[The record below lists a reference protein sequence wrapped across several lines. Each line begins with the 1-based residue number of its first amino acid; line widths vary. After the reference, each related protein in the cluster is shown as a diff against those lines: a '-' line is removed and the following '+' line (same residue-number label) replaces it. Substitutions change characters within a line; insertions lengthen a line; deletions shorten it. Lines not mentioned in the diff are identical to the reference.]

1 MKLAVAKVR
10 NFSLLRMLFEYFY
23 DTFRLI
29 NIAKERLKNK
39 RVLLLS
45 GWVESYCC
53 KYLPRR

>member
-10 NFSLLRMLFEYFY
+10 NFSVSRMLFEYFY

-39 RVLLLS
+39 R
-45 GWVESYCC
+45 C
-53 KYLPRR
+53 

>member
-29 NIAKERLKNK
+29 NIAKERLRIFSKIHF
-39 RVLLLS
+39 
-45 GWVESYCC
+45 
-53 KYLPRR
+53 LPEKFARLTKIQ